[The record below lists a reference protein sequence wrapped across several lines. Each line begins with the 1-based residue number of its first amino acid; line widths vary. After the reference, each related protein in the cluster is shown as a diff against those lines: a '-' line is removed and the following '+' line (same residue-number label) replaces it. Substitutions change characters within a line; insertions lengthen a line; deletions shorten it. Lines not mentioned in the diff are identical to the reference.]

1 MKDSIRLME
10 SVEFAAIK
18 HQMQRRKGYLK
29 IPYINHP
36 IKVTNVLIACGV
48 TDVDLLTAA
57 ILHDTLED
65 TDTSFDEIKVKFGGN
80 VAQIVLEVTDD
91 MSLPEKVRKELQ
103 VTKAP
108 SLSNHAQ
115 LIKIAD
121 KICNMNDLIDYPI
134 NWSNSRKLRYVVW
147 SKRVFDGCK
156 GGNELLDN
164 LFVKTYENALRVF
177 NK

>member
-1 MKDSIRLME
+1 MTDSIRLME
-10 SVEFAAIK
+10 SIEFAAIK

-36 IKVTNVLIACGV
+36 VKVANALIACGE
-48 TDVDLLTAA
+48 TDTDLLIAA

-65 TDTSFDEIKVKFGGN
+65 TDTSFEEIKLKFGN
-80 VAQIVLEVTDD
+80 TVAQIVLEVTDD
-91 MSLPEKVRKELQ
+91 MSLPDTTRKELQ

-108 SLSNHAQ
+108 SLSNHAK

-121 KICNMNDLIDYPI
+121 KICNMNDLITYPI
-134 NWSNSRKLRYVVW
+134 NWSNSRKLKYVLW

-156 GGNELLDN
+156 GGNILLDN
-164 LFVKTYENALRVF
+164 FFMKTYENALRVF